1 MKQAYGR
8 TQTPLSVCK
17 FNKMNR
23 LNLPQYKI
31 NVSNRN
37 GRTVIF
43 DDLRRK
49 FVSLTPEEWVRQHFI
64 HFLIEHKGYPK
75 ELLANEVEI
84 MCGQKRLRCDSVLY
98 DKSMQPQ
105 MIIEYKAPEIALTQ
119 KTLNQISAYNM
130 LMKVDYLIISNG
142 MQHFCCKTDYENRK
156 FVLLKDIPSYDE
168 TCANKL

>member
-8 TQTPLSVCK
+8 TQTPLSECK

-168 TCANKL
+168 ICANKL